1 MGSNSR
7 RINFVGLTNTLLG
20 LRIHFVVCNRHVQHL
35 TLRSYPCPQGE
46 ETCNLHTPLTTHSK
60 GQGSPAPAGNG
71 GGCYAS
77 APAAAPACS
86 IAASCCGSVAVD
98 AGAFRLRLR
107 VCLATARFAEDIL
120 LTIKAGPASNASRRL
135 VGTRTSFR
143 EVVDSARVASRLV
156 KVSFREVVDSA
167 PQASFHE
174 VVESCLR

>member
-1 MGSNSR
+1 MFHA
-7 RINFVGLTNTLLG
+7 IILIL
-20 LRIHFVVCNRHVQHL
+20 VCDLSQICFEGTR
-35 TLRSYPCPQGE
+35 QGQG
-46 ETCNLHTPLTTHSK
+46 THSK

-135 VGTRTSFR
+135 VGTRMSFR
-143 EVVDSARVASRLV
+143 EVVRSWMAPVLLHVLLRCHSARSWIVPRRHPSTRSWIVACGRT
-156 KVSFREVVDSA
+156 
-167 PQASFHE
+167 
-174 VVESCLR
+174 